1 MNVICTSSLGEI
13 EPQTLNGEK
22 IVDLLPQ
29 IRQLFQNDPSTSSLR
44 HFFAEPIVRQTEV
57 AWRTSLPGNCQ
68 LVADL
73 SAEEQAR
80 CKEHLQS
87 IKGQLDSL
95 IEKINSRSRG
105 ETLHAQVLAK
115 MMETPDL
122 GRALFRVGD
131 NLVLAEWGCL
141 KPGQEP
147 PRKDIVAIYDGL
159 FPNVPTAST
168 LASPAGQNL
177 PDDAVLPAEPSS
189 PNPPPPLTREPSSP
203 PPPPPP
209 LERSVRP
216 TGWSFWRWLIL
227 LLLLLLLI
235 FGILR
240 ACSDMRSC
248 DLVEQ
253 NEALDGKIDEKI
265 EQCSNGGKTSK
276 QRVKEA
282 GGEEDCEYCIRLVW
296 NNTADLDLW
305 VTEPNGKIIYA
316 MEKESAL
323 TGGRLDVDSNAD
335 SKTKTDTPVEQIFWL
350 KQPPSGDYQIAV
362 KLYDA
367 SYLKNTQFKVEV
379 REKGKLMQTFSNV
392 FVVEKITCVDV
403 GEAPYKGGGRGVKC
417 ENSVFYYRYR
427 FN

>member
-1 MNVICTSSLGEI
+1 MNVIHTSSLGEI
-13 EPQTLNGEK
+13 EPQTLNGGK

-29 IRQLFQNDPSTSSLR
+29 IRQLFQNDPSTSSLSD
-44 HFFAEPIVRQTEV
+44 FFSEPIVRQSEV
-57 AWRTSLPGNCQ
+57 AWRTSLSGHCQ

-73 SAEEQAR
+73 SAGEQAR
-80 CKEHLQS
+80 CKEQLQLV
-87 IKGQLDSL
+87 KGKLDSL
-95 IEKINSRSRG
+95 IAKINSRSG
-105 ETLHAQVLAK
+105 GGTLHAQVLDK

-122 GRALFRVGD
+122 RRALFRVGD

-168 LASPAGQNL
+168 LASSAGQNL
-177 PDDAVLPAEPSS
+177 SDDAVLQAEPSS

-203 PPPPPP
+203 PLPPPP

-296 NNTADLDLW
+296 NNTADLDLK
-305 VTEPNGKIIYA
+305 VIDPNGEIIDVRN
-316 MEKESAL
+316 KESVV
-323 TGGRLDVDSNAD
+323 TGGALDVDANSD
-335 SKTKTDTPVEQIFWL
+335 SKTETPVEQIVWR
-350 KQPPSGDYQIAV
+350 KPPPSGDYQIVVWYYAV
-362 KLYDA
+362 
-367 SYLKNTQFKVEV
+367 SVNSVQFKVEV
-379 REKGKLMQTFSNV
+379 REKGKLVQTFGDR
-392 FVVEKITCVDV
+392 FVSDKITCVPSQ
-403 GEAPYKGGGRGVKC
+403 EPAYKGGPGVAC
-417 ENSVFYYRYR
+417 ENTRFQYRYR
-427 FN
+427 FNQ